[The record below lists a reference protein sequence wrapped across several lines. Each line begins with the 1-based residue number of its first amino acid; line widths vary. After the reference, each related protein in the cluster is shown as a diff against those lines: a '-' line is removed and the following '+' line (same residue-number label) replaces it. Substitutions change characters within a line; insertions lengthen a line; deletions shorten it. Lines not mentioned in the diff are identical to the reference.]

1 MVSSHQAHT
10 RREKPAHSTAI
21 MLMLRGH
28 EVGARPLASLQQPA
42 CPLSDS
48 LTFNTAVTH
57 RFTYNGGER
66 ERERP
71 REGRGGGWRRWLWGC
86 RGGGGGGSGFAAAG
100 LME

>member
-57 RFTYNGGER
+57 RFTYNRGER

-86 RGGGGGGSGFAAAG
+86 RGGCGGGSGFAAAG

>member
-57 RFTYNGGER
+57 RFTYNRGER
-66 ERERP
+66 ERERDHE
-71 REGRGGGWRRWLWGC
+71 RDVGEGGDGGC
-86 RGGGGGGSGFAAAG
+86 GGAEEVVEEGVDSLLQG
-100 LME
+100 